1 MDSADHRSVRQINR
15 KRAAG
20 IGGLFAVFRRTDMK
34 AFLMDFRRADLWV
47 KGSALIMG
55 LGHIRRGQIIKGL
68 MYLALECLFFLFFF
82 MFGFQYLSK
91 FLTLGEN
98 AQKRVWDEAVGI
110 YRRVPGDNSMLIL
123 LFSVLTLAVTV
134 VFVCL
139 WVKNIK
145 GAVDLNKR
153 AKSGEHIPSF
163 TEEAKS
169 LLNERFHITLLAVP
183 MTTLLLFTVLP
194 IIFMIL
200 IAFTNFDANHQ
211 PPGNLF
217 TWTGFQNVTDIF
229 LGNATKTRTFAG
241 ILGWTAVWAVFATF
255 TNYIFG
261 MLLAILINHKL
272 VKLKK
277 MWRTWFMIPIA
288 IPQFVSLLLV
298 SRALE
303 PTGAINVLLMKTGL
317 IDTPLPFLTDVTLS
331 RIVVIVVNMWIGIP
345 YTMMTFS
352 GVLMNIPEEL
362 YESADID
369 GAGPVRRFISIT
381 LPYMIFVTAPATI
394 TTFVGNINNFNVIYL
409 LTAGGPASLDY
420 YQAGKTDLLVTWL
433 YKLTV
438 DRHDYALASTIGIF
452 IFMIVSV
459 CSITV
464 YNRTGAVRK
473 EDMFQ

>member
-1 MDSADHRSVRQINR
+1 MKQLLIGMRQGDI
-15 KRAAG
+15 
-20 IGGLFAVFRRTDMK
+20 
-34 AFLMDFRRADLWV
+34 WV
-47 KGSALIMG
+47 KGSCLIMG
-55 LGHIRRGQIIKGL
+55 LGCIKRKQIVKGL
-68 MYLALECLFFLFFF
+68 LYLAAEALFFLFFF
-82 MFGFQYLSK
+82 GFGWKYLQH

-98 AQKRVWDEAVGI
+98 AQKRIWNESLQI
-110 YRRVPGDNSMLIL
+110 YQRVPGDNSMLIL
-123 LFSVLTLAVTV
+123 LFSVLTVAVTV
-134 VFVCL
+134 LFAYL
-139 WVKNIK
+139 WLLNLKS
-145 GAVDLNKR
+145 AVHVYRLEKEE
-153 AKSGEHIPSF
+153 KHIPSF
-163 TEEAKS
+163 GEDLRS
-169 LLNERFHITLLAVP
+169 LLDERFHVTLLSVP

-217 TWTGFQNVTDIF
+217 TWTGLQNVTDIF
-229 LGNATKTRTFAG
+229 LGNATKTHTFTG
-241 ILGWTAVWAVFATF
+241 ILAWTMVWAVFATF

-261 MLLAILINHKL
+261 MLLAIIINHKL
-272 VKLKK
+272 VRMKK

-288 IPQFVSLLLV
+288 IPQFVSLLLI

-303 PTGAINVLLMKTGL
+303 PTGAINVALMELGW
-317 IDTPLPFLTDVTLS
+317 IETPLPFLTDVTLS

-352 GVLMNIPEEL
+352 GVLMNVPEEL
-362 YESADID
+362 YESAAID
-369 GAGPVRRFISIT
+369 GAGPVRKFVNIT

-438 DRHDYALASTIGIF
+438 DQHDYALASTIGIF

-459 CSITV
+459 CSLTV
-464 YNRTGAVRK
+464 YNRTGAVKK

>member
-1 MDSADHRSVRQINR
+1 MRM
-15 KRAAG
+15 KRFWKE
-20 IGGLFAVFRRTDMK
+20 FAEGDI
-34 AFLMDFRRADLWV
+34 WV
-47 KGSALIMG
+47 KGSCLVMG
-55 LGHIRRGQIIKGL
+55 LGCMKRKQFVKGL
-68 MYLALECLFFLFFF
+68 LYLAAEVLFFLFFF
-82 MFGFQYLSK
+82 GFGWKYLSH

-98 AQKRVWDEAVGI
+98 AQLKVWNEAKQI
-110 YRRVPGDNSMLIL
+110 YQRVPGDNSMLIL
-123 LFSVLTLAVTV
+123 LFSVLTIAVAIL
-134 VFVCL
+134 FICL
-139 WVKNIK
+139 WAAN
-145 GAVDLNKR
+145 L
-153 AKSGEHIPSF
+153 KSASHLYQLEKAGKHIP
-163 TEEAKS
+163 TLREDANS
-169 LLNERFHITLLAVP
+169 LLNERFHITLLSAP

-217 TWTGFQNVTDIF
+217 TWTGLQNVADVF
-229 LGNATKTRTFAG
+229 LGNATKTATFLG
-241 ILGWTAVWAVFATF
+241 ILGWTVVWAIFATF
-255 TNYIFG
+255 TNYFFG
-261 MLLAILINHKL
+261 MILAIIINNKL

-303 PTGAINVLLMKTGL
+303 PSGAINVALQELGWIK
-317 IDTPLPFLTDVTLS
+317 TPLPFLTDVTLS

-352 GVLMNIPEEL
+352 GVLMNVPEEL
-362 YESADID
+362 YESAAID
-369 GAGPVRRFISIT
+369 GAGAVRRFISIT
-381 LPYMIFVTAPATI
+381 LPYMVFVTAPATI

-409 LTAGGPASLDY
+409 LTGGGPASLDY

-438 DRHDYALASTIGIF
+438 DQHDYALASTIGIF
-452 IFMIVSV
+452 IFMIVSI
-459 CSITV
+459 CSLTV
-464 YNRTGAVRK
+464 YNRTGAVKK